1 MADDRQIQVEVM
13 DQRSIRIVH
22 LFPLVPIFIVAV
34 LASQQIRDNS
44 LLWHIRAG
52 AVQVAKGVVLV
63 EDPFSI
69 ARLGTAWRTQSWL
82 VELLYAYLDGDGA
95 SLAWVSLFVFVVG
108 GITAAVIGISIYRST
123 PSPITLAAAMIGMIW
138 LAGPFLQ
145 PRPVIVSYLLLA
157 LLVVV
162 LQNRGS
168 AMWLIVPIIWVWA
181 AVHGSWVIGGGLIV
195 LELMRMPDRRL
206 FRAGLA
212 ALAATFLTAHG
223 LGVWEI
229 LIDFAEAQ
237 GALALIDEWR
247 TPDFAD
253 LMQAPYL
260 LLIVG
265 VIVAAMRGKLTP
277 RDLIVILPFLFFG
290 MTSRRAVFPAAI
302 VLAPWAALALPA
314 VKVPRSKM
322 SPAVVGVAM
331 AIVGLLVLT
340 PLMFRPL
347 GELDHERFPSP
358 DIQVAMEE
366 RNVFHD
372 DVVGGFLIYD
382 EWPRRLTLID
392 DRAELYGEEFFLQF
406 TQVRD
411 GQYEE
416 LFEEYGFD
424 AALTKEGWGLTERL
438 LADGW
443 IPIIENESMTL
454 FYPPER

>member
-1 MADDRQIQVEVM
+1 MADDRQTQDEIA
-13 DQRSIRIVH
+13 DWRSIRIVH

-52 AVQVAKGVVLV
+52 AVQVANGVVLV

-69 ARLGTAWRTQSWL
+69 ARVGTAWRTQSWL
-82 VELLYAYLDGDGA
+82 LELLYAYLDGAGT
-95 SLAWVSLFVFVVG
+95 SLAWVNLFVFVVG
-108 GITAAVIGISIYRST
+108 GITVAVIGISIYRST
-123 PSPITLAAAMIGMIW
+123 PSPVTLAAAMIGMIW

-168 AMWLIVPIIWVWA
+168 AMWLIVPIIWIWA

-195 LELMRMPDRRL
+195 LELIRMPDRRL
-206 FRAGLA
+206 FKAGLA
-212 ALAATFLTAHG
+212 ALATTFLTAHG

-229 LIDFAEAQ
+229 LVDFAGAQ
-237 GALALIDEWR
+237 GALALIDEWQ

-265 VIVAAMRGKLTP
+265 IIVAAMRGKLTA

-322 SPAVVGVAM
+322 SSAVVGVAM
-331 AIVGLLVLT
+331 VIVGLLVVT
-340 PLMFRPL
+340 PLMIRPL

-358 DIQVAMEE
+358 EIQAAMEG
-366 RNVFHD
+366 RSVFHD

-392 DRAELYGEEFFLQF
+392 DRAELYREEFFLQF

-438 LADGW
+438 RVDGW